1 MHAMCVVHYK
11 ITFKLLLFI
20 VNLVDP
26 GEIEVIRIL
35 PGNEEMLRIRWNISV
50 SLIYLSNVSQ
60 RLPVAQQYSMT

>member
-1 MHAMCVVHYK
+1 MCVVHYK

-20 VNLVDP
+20 VNSVDP

-50 SLIYLSNVSQ
+50 SLIYSCVINCQ
-60 RLPVAQQYSMT
+60 H